1 MLVAG
6 GVAGSATGFGSL
18 AVLRH
23 RAFESGRFDL
33 GNMVQAVWS
42 TAEGRPLQVTN
53 LQGEQVSRLAS
64 HVDPLLAGFAPL
76 WLVWPSPYLLVVAQ
90 AVVVALGAI
99 PVSWLA
105 RKHLRSEF
113 AAVAFAF
120 AYLLY
125 PPVQWLT
132 LDDFHAVALACP
144 LLLFAF
150 WYLDEDRLGAFAAF
164 AVPAVLAKEEIG
176 FVVAAMGV
184 WFAISRRRLGTG
196 AAIAALGA
204 AWSVVAVAVV
214 IPAAGKGESDFYGRY
229 EDVGGSPSGVLET
242 AVTDPGRILSTAF
255 DERGVEYL
263 AELLLPLAGFCL
275 LAPAALLVAV
285 PELAVNLLSS
295 TRTQTSIHFH
305 YTAGLVPGLVAAS
318 VLGAARIASKR
329 PSLAMPLGAVAVAAA
344 LVANYRLG
352 AIPLWQDVPGGETL
366 QADSYEVTEH
376 DRVAAR
382 ALAVIP
388 AEEPVSATNTL
399 GAHLSE
405 RRRVLSF
412 PLVAGARWVAVD
424 ERRPSLADRLDPPGA
439 QARIAAA
446 RRDPAWRVLFEEGGI
461 LVLRRR

>member
-1 MLVAG
+1 
-6 GVAGSATGFGSL
+6 
-18 AVLRH
+18 
-23 RAFESGRFDL
+23 
-33 GNMVQAVWS
+33 MVQAVWS
-42 TAEGRPLQVTN
+42 TAEGRPLEVTN

-64 HVDPLLAGFAPL
+64 HVDPLLAAFAPL
-76 WLVWPSPYLLVVAQ
+76 WLVWPSPYLLLVAQ
-90 AVVVALGAI
+90 AVAVALGAV
-99 PVSWLA
+99 PVFWLA

-150 WYLDEDRLGAFAAF
+150 WYLDEDRVGASAAF

-184 WFAISRRRLGTG
+184 WYAISRRRLGTG
-196 AAIAALGA
+196 AAIAALA
-204 AWSVVAVAVV
+204 TAWSVVAIAVV
-214 IPAAGKGESDFYGRY
+214 IPAAGDGESDFYGRY
-229 EDVGGSPSGVLET
+229 EDVGGSPAGILET
-242 AVTDPGRILSTAF
+242 AVTDPARILSTAF
-255 DERGVEYL
+255 DERGVGYL

-318 VLGAARIASKR
+318 VLGAARIAGRR
-329 PSLAMPLGAVAVAAA
+329 PSLATPLGVVAVAAA

-352 AIPLWQDVPGGETL
+352 AIPLWQHVPGGETL
-366 QADSYEVTEH
+366 GADSYDRTEH

-382 ALAVIP
+382 ALGLIP
-388 AEEPVSATNTL
+388 ADEAVSATNTL

-412 PLVAGARWVAVD
+412 PLVSGARWVAVD

-446 RRDPAWRVLFEEGGI
+446 RRNRAWRVVFDEDGI

>member
-1 MLVAG
+1 LLVAG
-6 GVAGSATGFGSL
+6 GVAASAAAFGSL

-42 TAEGRPLQVTN
+42 TAEGRPLEVTN
-53 LQGEQVSRLAS
+53 LQGEQVTRLAS
-64 HVDPLLAGFAPL
+64 HVDPLLAAFAPL
-76 WLVWPSPYLLVVAQ
+76 WLVWPSPSLLLVAQ
-90 AVVVALGAI
+90 AVAVALGAV
-99 PVSWLA
+99 PVYWLA

-150 WYLDEDRLGAFAAF
+150 WYLDEDRLAAFAAF

-184 WFAISRRRLGTG
+184 WYAISRRRLRTG
-196 AAIAALGA
+196 AAIAALGT
-204 AWSVVAVAVV
+204 AWSVVAIGVV
-214 IPAAGKGESDFYGRY
+214 IPAAGDGDSDFYGRY
-229 EDVGGSPSGVLET
+229 EDVGGSPTGVLET
-242 AVTDPGRILSTAF
+242 AVTDPGHILSTAF
-255 DERGVEYL
+255 DERGVGYL
-263 AELLLPLAGFCL
+263 AELLLPLAGFWL

-318 VLGAARIASKR
+318 VLGAARVASKR
-329 PSLAMPLGAVAVAAA
+329 PSLATPLGAVAVAVA

-352 AIPLWQDVPGGETL
+352 AVPLWQHVPGGEKL
-366 QADSYEVTEH
+366 QADSYELTEH
-376 DRVAAR
+376 DRVATR
-382 ALAVIP
+382 ALRLIP
-388 AEEPVSATNTL
+388 PDEPVSATNTL

-405 RRRVLSF
+405 RRRVFSF
-412 PLVAGARWVAVD
+412 PLFAGARWVALD

-439 QARIAAA
+439 QARIAAT
-446 RRDPAWRVLFEEGGI
+446 RRNPAWRVVFEEDGV

>member
-1 MLVAG
+1 LFVAG
-6 GVAGSATGFGSL
+6 GVAASAAGFGSL

-42 TAEGRPLQVTN
+42 TAEGRPLEVTN

-64 HVDPLLAGFAPL
+64 HVDPLLAAFAPL
-76 WLVWPSPYLLVVAQ
+76 WLVWPSPSLLLVAQ
-90 AVVVALGAI
+90 AVAVAAGAV
-99 PVSWLA
+99 PVFWLA
-105 RKHLRSEF
+105 HKHLRSQF
-113 AAVAFAF
+113 AAAAFAI

-150 WYLDEDRLGAFAAF
+150 WYLDQDRLSAFAAF
-164 AVPAVLAKEEIG
+164 AVPALLAKEEIG
-176 FVVAAMGV
+176 FVIAAMGV
-184 WFAISRRRLGTG
+184 WYAISRRRLGTG
-196 AAIAALGA
+196 AAIAGLGT
-204 AWSVVAVAVV
+204 AWSVVAIAVV
-214 IPAAGKGESDFYGRY
+214 IPAAGDGESEFYGRY
-229 EDVGGSPSGVLET
+229 EHVGGSPAGVLET
-242 AVTDPGRILSTAF
+242 AATDPGHILSTAF
-255 DERGVEYL
+255 DERGVGYL

-275 LAPAALLVAV
+275 LAPASLLVAA

-318 VLGAARIASKR
+318 VLGAARLASTR
-329 PSLAMPLGAVAVAAA
+329 PSLATPLGVVALAAA

-352 AIPLWQDVPGGETL
+352 AIPVWQHVPGGESL
-366 QADSYEVTEH
+366 QADSYDATEH

-382 ALAVIP
+382 ALGVIP
-388 AEEPVSATNTL
+388 GDEPVSATNTL

-412 PLVAGARWVAVD
+412 PLVTGARWIAID
-424 ERRPSLADRLDPPGA
+424 ARRPSLEDRLDPPGA

-446 RRDPAWRVLFEEGGI
+446 RRDAAWRVVFEHDGI

>member
-1 MLVAG
+1 LFVAG
-6 GVAGSATGFGSL
+6 GVAASATAFGSL

-42 TAEGRPLQVTN
+42 TAEGRPLEVTN

-90 AVVVALGAI
+90 AVAVALGAV
-99 PVSWLA
+99 PVFWLA

-113 AAVAFAF
+113 AAAAFAF

-184 WFAISRRRLGTG
+184 WYAISRRRLGTG
-196 AAIAALGA
+196 AAIAALGT
-204 AWSVVAVAVV
+204 AWSVVAIAVV
-214 IPAAGKGESDFYGRY
+214 IPAAGDGESDFYGRY
-229 EDVGGSPSGVLET
+229 EDVGGSPAGVLET

-263 AELLLPLAGFCL
+263 AELLLPLAGLYL

-329 PSLAMPLGAVAVAAA
+329 PSFAMPLGAVAVAAA

-352 AIPLWQDVPGGETL
+352 AIPLWQHVPGGETL
-366 QADSYEVTEH
+366 QADSYDLTEP

-388 AEEPVSATNTL
+388 ADEPVSATNTL

-412 PLVAGARWVAVD
+412 PLVAGARWVAAD
-424 ERRPSLADRLDPPGA
+424 ERRPSLADRIDAPGA
-439 QARIAAA
+439 HARIAAA
-446 RRDPAWRVLFEEGGI
+446 RRNRAWRVVFEEDGI